1 MTTSIARK
9 ARPRIH
15 AGVHSES
22 GPSSSFVDNDY
33 DEVLTAELRAP
44 DHRCAPK
51 PRKAKL
57 GDRFTCPEC
66 ETVYI
71 WSEKNFA
78 QWLPY
83 YEQTEQ
89 LPHSHVQHG
98 DADEATDAGA
108 IWSTFGAVALGEAV

>member
-9 ARPRIH
+9 TRPTVR
-15 AGVHSES
+15 AGVYVES

-44 DHRCAPK
+44 DHRCDPQ
-51 PRKAKL
+51 PRKASP
-57 GDRFTCPEC
+57 GARFTCPEC

-71 WSEKNFA
+71 WSEATFK
-78 QWLPY
+78 QWLPH
-83 YEQTEQ
+83 YESSGQ

-98 DADEATDAGA
+98 DTDENGA
-108 IWSTFGAVALGEAV
+108 ELGWSSFGGVALGEAI